1 MIKFTPYVK
10 ENLRKEIKERVKKVI
25 PFRGGIT
32 KAITITPKE
41 EDPYYVEQQ
50 RLKKLVTG
58 K

>member
-1 MIKFTPYVK
+1 MIQFTPYVK
-10 ENLRKEIKERVKKVI
+10 KNILKEINEKIRWRV

-41 EDPYYVEQQ
+41 EDLYWVEQQ

>member
-10 ENLRKEIKERVKKVI
+10 QNLRKEIKERVKKVI
-25 PFRGGIT
+25 PFRSGIT
-32 KAITITPKE
+32 KAVIITPQE
-41 EDPYYVEQQ
+41 EDPYWVEQQ